1 MNQLLQ
7 RKRQFEGYVV
17 GGILSM
23 ILGFATAQYFL
34 AIGGLIVWVVAEVV
48 VLVTKEQIKR
58 QGNPPGKI
66 IL

>member
-1 MNQLLQ
+1 
-7 RKRQFEGYVV
+7 
-17 GGILSM
+17 M
-23 ILGFATAQYFL
+23 ILGFATVQYFL